1 MIECIVVIIVLF
13 VFMAIPC
20 VIGLILAYRY
30 SLTLPESEREQYWMD
45 INKSL
50 DELDRGLL

>member
-20 VIGLILAYRY
+20 VVGLMLAYRY
-30 SLTLPESEREQYWMD
+30 SLTLPESEREQYWIDFNRSMD
-45 INKSL
+45 EMN
-50 DELDRGLL
+50 RGL